1 MSCLLSF
8 FAFCITFFY
17 FFSLA
22 IPIPI
27 VVIVGNPSSRY
38 DELRKGG
45 GLEKYM
51 KKKSKKMDAKERKKL
66 KM

>member
-1 MSCLLSF
+1 M
-8 FAFCITFFY
+8 
-17 FFSLA
+17 A

-27 VVIVGNPSSRY
+27 VIIIMIISSRY

-51 KKKSKKMDAKERKKL
+51 KKRSKKMDAKERKKL

>member
-1 MSCLLSF
+1 M
-8 FAFCITFFY
+8 
-17 FFSLA
+17 
-22 IPIPI
+22 
-27 VVIVGNPSSRY
+27 NPSSRY

-51 KKKSKKMDAKERKKL
+51 KKRSKKMDAKERKKL